1 MTAEEK
7 NILCNLID
15 ESIDLMQD
23 YKNATKALTE
33 ESFDALLPYLTER
46 NKLMFEI
53 KGVIAKEDAVIA
65 TCEEKEIL
73 AEIFR
78 LRGLDKEYSGDS
90 GELAKKLSSLKIRY
104 DITEELEKEFELLM
118 QYERAD
124 LADEFANLTKPKQ
137 VIDYI
142 EQGVSSGNFSSGALD
157 QLL

>member
-7 NILCNLID
+7 IILSNLID

-23 YKNATKALTE
+23 YKNATAALTE

-53 KGVIAKEDAVIA
+53 KGVIAKEDTIIA
-65 TCEEKEIL
+65 GCEEKDIL
-73 AEIFR
+73 TEIFR
-78 LRGLDKEYSGDS
+78 LRGLDKEYGGDV
-90 GELAKKLSSLKIRY
+90 GELAKKLSSLKILY
-104 DITEELEKEFELLM
+104 DITEKLEKEFELLM

-124 LADEFANLTKPKQ
+124 LADEFANLTKTKQ

-142 EQGVSSGNFSSGALD
+142 EQSASTGNFSSGALD

>member
-7 NILCNLID
+7 IILSGLID
-15 ESIDLMQD
+15 ESIDLMED

-53 KGVIAKEDAVIA
+53 KGVIAKEETIIA
-65 TCEEKEIL
+65 GCKEKEIL
-73 AEIFR
+73 SEIFR
-78 LRGLDKEYSGDS
+78 LRGLDKEYEGDV
-90 GELAKKLSSLKIRY
+90 GELAKKLSSLKILY
-104 DITEELEKEFELLM
+104 DITEKLEKEFELLM
-118 QYERAD
+118 QYEKSD
-124 LADEFANLTKPKQ
+124 LADEFANLTKQKQ

-142 EQGVSSGNFSSGALD
+142 EQGASSGNFSSGALD